1 MSKMKNDSHEVVW
14 HNATVTRVR
23 RQQLN
28 RHRSFVLWFTGLSG
42 SGKSTIAHAVE
53 EQLHQAAMRTF
64 VFDGD
69 NVRHG
74 LCADLGFSDQD
85 RSENLRRIGEMG
97 KLFLETGVIALTA
110 FISPLRSDRER
121 IRAMY
126 QLGDF
131 YEIFVDCP
139 LEVCEQRDVKGMYK
153 RARAGEI
160 KQFTG
165 ISAPY
170 EPPENPELVL
180 RSDLLPLDDCVS
192 RVVDLVTRVSRNDHA
207 DRTNA

>member
-1 MSKMKNDSHEVVW
+1 
-14 HNATVTRVR
+14 
-23 RQQLN
+23 
-28 RHRSFVLWFTGLSG
+28 
-42 SGKSTIAHAVE
+42 
-53 EQLHQAAMRTF
+53 MRTF

-74 LCADLGFSDQD
+74 LCADLGFSERD

-97 KLFLETGVIALTA
+97 KLFLEAGVIALTA

-121 IRAMY
+121 IRSMY
-126 QLGDF
+126 QPGEF
-131 YEIFVDCP
+131 FEIFVDCP
-139 LEVCEQRDVKGMYK
+139 LEVCEGRDVKGMYK

-170 EPPENPELVL
+170 EPPENPDLIL
-180 RSDLLPLDDCVS
+180 RSDLLSLEECVA
-192 RVVDLVTRVSRNDHA
+192 RVVDLATRAGQQGNGEPG
-207 DRTNA
+207 NA

>member
-1 MSKMKNDSHEVVW
+1 
-14 HNATVTRVR
+14 
-23 RQQLN
+23 
-28 RHRSFVLWFTGLSG
+28 
-42 SGKSTIAHAVE
+42 
-53 EQLHQAAMRTF
+53 MRTF

-74 LCADLGFSDQD
+74 LCADLGFSEQD

-126 QLGDF
+126 QPGDF

-170 EPPENPELVL
+170 EPPENPDLVL
-180 RSDLLPLDDCVS
+180 RSDLLPLDECVL
-192 RVVDLVTRVSRNDHA
+192 RVVDLVTRVSRNEHA